1 MKGLQGWLRELSE
14 RASPRTALLFALVVM
29 LVVVWLVSVM
39 LQGAAG

>member
-14 RASPRTALLFALVVM
+14 RASPRTALLFALVVV